1 MKLEDAGRA
10 LDREI
15 EKLRT
20 FLKKEFRPETRE
32 EMAKLLRQASVQL
45 TKLAERVDKPK
56 S

>member
-10 LDREI
+10 LDCEI
-15 EKLRT
+15 EKLRI
-20 FLKKEFRPETRE
+20 FLKKEIRPETRM

-45 TKLAERVDKPK
+45 TKLADRVDKAK